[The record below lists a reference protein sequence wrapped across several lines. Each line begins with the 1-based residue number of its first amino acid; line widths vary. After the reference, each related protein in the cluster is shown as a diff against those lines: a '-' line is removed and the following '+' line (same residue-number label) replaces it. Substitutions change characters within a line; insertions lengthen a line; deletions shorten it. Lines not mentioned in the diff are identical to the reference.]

1 MTVEARFGVTQAAQV
16 AQYKNLV
23 EDIST
28 SIFLVGRA
36 VEGSTSDEAVW
47 QIKKV
52 VEVVDGIVFYFAD
65 GSDNYNKVWDDRSS
79 YTYD

>member
-1 MTVEARFGVTQAAQV
+1 MTVTARFGVVQAAQV
-16 AQYKNLV
+16 AQYQNKV

-28 SIFLVGRA
+28 GVFLVGRA
-36 VEGSTSDEAVW
+36 VEGSGTSEAVW

-52 VEVVDGIVFYFAD
+52 VEVVDGMIFYFAN

-79 YTYD
+79 YTYN